1 MAYQVGDGN
10 SGETMNVGRAG
21 VPVQIGGTS
30 GTVGLF
36 GATPVAKASAIAA
49 VTNTASGTELA
60 TAINALRVALQNI
73 GITA

>member
-21 VPVQIGGTS
+21 VPVQIGGTG

-60 TAINALRVALQNI
+60 TAINALRVALQNV